1 MAMGGAQAQAVKHNT
16 VESPSPPPASLGINA
31 AESNRSDRTGRL
43 GVVASLEPAAFTKTP
58 PPPFSRTHPSPIQ
71 TVAAVTER
79 VVTPPLRRPATTRSH
94 PSRLREPHLPPSPP
108 LPSPLAVASG
118 AEAELP
124 RAGGS
129 SSARRLRLRR
139 LPGAANSGAGRRDP
153 RSDVRIGAWV

>member
-58 PPPFSRTHPSPIQ
+58 PPPPPFFTNPPFPDSNRRRRHRASRDSPP
-71 TVAAVTER
+71 AA
-79 VVTPPLRRPATTRSH
+79 ACDH